1 MTTLALDV
9 EVTWIYLLVVRL
21 FFFFPFKHWESIES
35 SVGNRFLNLVW
46 R

>member
-9 EVTWIYLLVVRL
+9 EVTCIYFLVLRL
-21 FFFFPFKHWESIES
+21 FFFKHWESIES
-35 SVGNRFLNLVW
+35 SVGNRFLYLVW